1 MCKVLLPVLFIA
13 VCLAGASCGSKSGA
27 SSASGG
33 EDVVAIV
40 NESKI
45 YIQDVDRAIAQQYRG
60 QENQFSQLEM
70 AANRL
75 QALNNLIT
83 QEVLY
88 QRAQHENIAPNDEE
102 IRQYIQ
108 RTKQE
113 NSLTEEAF
121 AEELKRTN
129 QTEEQYKETVKKLV
143 AIQKL
148 YDKTESQLKVK
159 DNEVADFYNLDPKRF
174 TLKAGVLL
182 SDIVIDPRPNGT
194 RLDAV
199 GEAASTQRV
208 KDVQARLKRGDD
220 FATLARQFSEHD
232 SFQRSGDLG
241 FLAKDEFQ
249 NLPQVM
255 GLPASLG
262 DRFMSMSEGNITE
275 PIRDS
280 AGRWHIFKLTGK
292 QTEPRDRS
300 LEDPNV
306 KKEISEIILNQRK
319 QIVSV
324 AVQTRARDE
333 AKIENYLAQRMI
345 ENPNS
350 FGVLRPVPA
359 ATPNP
364 SPQPGRGE

>member
-1 MCKVLLPVLFIA
+1 VCKVLLPVLLIA
-13 VCLAGASCGSKSGA
+13 ISLAGSSCGSKGGTG
-27 SSASGG
+27 SASGS
-33 EDVVAIV
+33 ENIVAVV
-40 NESKI
+40 NDSKI

-60 QENQFSQLEM
+60 QENQFSQLEW

-75 QALNNLIT
+75 QALNTLIT

-88 QRAQHENIAPNDEE
+88 QRAQKENIAPNDEE

-129 QTEEQYKETVKKLV
+129 QTEEQYREFVKKQV

-148 YDKTESQLKVK
+148 YEKTESQLKVK
-159 DNEVADFYNLDPKRF
+159 DNEVTDFYNLDPKRF
-174 TLKAGVLL
+174 TIKAGVLI

-194 RLDAV
+194 KLDAV
-199 GEAASTQRV
+199 GEAAAEQRV
-208 KDVQARLKRGDD
+208 RDVQSRLKRGDD
-220 FATLARQFSEHD
+220 FATLARQFSEHE

-241 FLAKDEFQ
+241 FLAKDAFQ

-280 AGRWHIFKLTGK
+280 VGRWHVFKLTGK
-292 QTEPRDRS
+292 QMEPRDRT

-306 KKEISEIILNQRK
+306 KKEISDLILSQRK
-319 QIVSV
+319 EIVAA

-333 AKIENYLAQRMI
+333 AKIENLLAQRML

-350 FGVLRPVPA
+350 LGVLRPISA
-359 ATPNP
+359 ATTNP
-364 SPQPGRGE
+364 SPQSTPAP